1 MLDLVRKR
9 RFADRTAAGAEL
21 GRHVVMSGLTDPV
34 VLGLARGGVVVAAEV
49 ARILGADL
57 DVLVVRKIG
66 HPRQPELGLGAIAE
80 GGDPVYDDIGLRAV
94 GLTRDDLTAVVAAE
108 SAECE
113 RRVAI
118 YRGGKQRL
126 AAAEV
131 AGRTVV
137 VVDDGVATGVTACAA
152 LRSLRGRGVGR
163 LVLATPVATRTAL
176 AWLKQDADEVVSL
189 LVPPHM
195 EAVSRWYDVFD
206 QTGDDEVVRLLA
218 T

>member
-1 MLDLVRKR
+1 MLDLVRES
-9 RFADRTAAGAEL
+9 RFADRTTAGAEL
-21 GRHVVMSGLTDPV
+21 GRQLVMSRLTDPV

-49 ARILGADL
+49 ARTLGADL

-80 GGDPVYDDIGLRAV
+80 GGDPVYDDVGLRAV
-94 GLTRDDLTAVVAAE
+94 GLTRDDLADVVATE

-113 RRVAI
+113 RRVAT
-118 YRGGKQRL
+118 YRGGRP
-126 AAAEV
+126 AAEV

-137 VVDDGVATGVTACAA
+137 VVDDGVATGVTARAA

-163 LVLATPVATRTAL
+163 LVLATPVATMTAL

-189 LVPPHM
+189 VVPPHL